1 MFFTH
6 WLRIANPR
14 CQKLARCT
22 YQAEDTNLFRKGKY
36 HYMADLLFDLFGLSC
51 STYFKGTMDI
61 LVCLNPNQSDR
72 RSAVQCYFSFMKY
85 VSKCSLIYPFEK
97 NHRDYS
103 HKFSV
108 TNFSFEF

>member
-1 MFFTH
+1 
-6 WLRIANPR
+6 
-14 CQKLARCT
+14 
-22 YQAEDTNLFRKGKY
+22 
-36 HYMADLLFDLFGLSC
+36 MADLLFDLFGLSY

-85 VSKCSLIYPFEK
+85 VSKCSLVYPFEK